1 MEAYSVL
8 EPPSVFEMKQILF
21 RKFRERYAELDDDFL
36 SRCIDVVF
44 MTHTTTPFSMSGWLM
59 FECPELEHK
68 LVRYLSEEH
77 NVCTIKKTKMEN
89 EWKRVTLEDIHVKV
103 LEESRNPF
111 K

>member
-44 MTHTTTPFSMSGWLM
+44 MTHTTTPFSMSGWLS
-59 FECPELEHK
+59 FECPELERK

-77 NVCTIKKTKMEN
+77 NVY
-89 EWKRVTLEDIHVKV
+89 VQ
-103 LEESRNPF
+103 
-111 K
+111 

>member
-8 EPPSVFEMKQILF
+8 QPPSVFEMKQILF
-21 RKFRERYAELDDDFL
+21 HKFRERYAELDEDVL

-68 LVRYLSEEH
+68 LVRYISEEH
-77 NVCTIKKTKMEN
+77 NVSTKMET
-89 EWKRVTLEDIHVKV
+89 EWKRVTLEDIHDKV
-103 LEESRNPF
+103 IEESRNPF